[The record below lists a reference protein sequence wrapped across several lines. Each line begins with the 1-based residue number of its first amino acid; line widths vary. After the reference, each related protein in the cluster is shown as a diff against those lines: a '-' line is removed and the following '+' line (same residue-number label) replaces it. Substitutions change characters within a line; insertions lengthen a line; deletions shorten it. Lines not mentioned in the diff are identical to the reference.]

1 MFIQIQNT
9 ILNIQHIGLIR
20 TYDFVDE
27 EEKLWA
33 DSFEL
38 ILFID
43 GEKHVFSYEE
53 KEDRDNVYQQLLKII
68 KNNGIIEEIKPIKE
82 KGK

>member
-9 ILNIQHIGLIR
+9 IINIQHIGLIKI
-20 TYDFVDE
+20 YDFID

-43 GEKHVFSYEE
+43 GEKHVFPYDE

-68 KNNGIIEEIKPIKE
+68 KNNGNIEEIKPIKW
-82 KGK
+82 